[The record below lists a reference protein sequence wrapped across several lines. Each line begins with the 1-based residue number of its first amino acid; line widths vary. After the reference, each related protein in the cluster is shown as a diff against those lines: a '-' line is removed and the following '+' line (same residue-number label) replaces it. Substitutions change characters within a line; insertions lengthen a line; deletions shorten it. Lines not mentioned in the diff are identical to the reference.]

1 MTETGELLPGI
12 GVVVLAAGAGR
23 RLGQGPKAHVPLGEE
38 TFLSRVIRCC
48 REAGLGPI
56 WVVGSG
62 DDPCIGPVCA
72 ELGAHL
78 VRNPQPERGMSSSA
92 WLGLAATRES
102 GLLGV
107 LVFPVDL
114 PLVAASTAG
123 AVARELGRGANVG
136 ARVLVRPVFG
146 ATHGHPIGLSAALAQ
161 EIVALGVPSS
171 LREVLAALSPTRVDV
186 PCDDRAILTDIDLPS
201 DLTSALSRG
210 A

>member
-1 MTETGELLPGI
+1 MTEAGELAGI

-23 RLGQGPKAHVPLGEE
+23 RLGQGPKAHVRLGEE
-38 TFLSRVIRCC
+38 TFLSRVISCC

-62 DDPCIGPVCA
+62 DDPRIGPVCA

-78 VRNPQPERGMSSSA
+78 VRNPEPERGMSSSV
-92 WLGLAATRES
+92 WLGLAATSES

-123 AVARELGRGANVG
+123 AVARELGRGA
-136 ARVLVRPVFG
+136 RVLVRPVFG

-161 EIVALGVPSS
+161 EIVTLGVPSS

-186 PCDDRAILTDIDLPS
+186 PCDDGAILTDIDLPS